1 MPFTIQKAKQQ
12 VTVSADSLVMDAG
25 QSRKV
30 TVTGPT
36 GAVKVAVGN
45 AAVAKAA
52 VAGNTAAAGK
62 PSSYAV
68 TVTGTAVGET
78 KLTVTAAGNNNYE
91 PVVVT
96 CNVKVRPKAAA
107 SFKAAPGAGGKGIK
121 LTWSKVE
128 GATGYQIY
136 RNGKLIKTVGNVAA
150 WTDTGANTNGA
161 KYTFKICAAAPAGV
175 SGQSRSVVYY
185 KLNRPAAPKVTNSAA
200 RKVTVKWT
208 RNSKTNGYQVQYS
221 LKKNFKGAKSVK
233 AVKNRIVS
241 KVISKL
247 TKGKVYYVRVRA
259 YKKVG
264 GQTYYSAW
272 STVKKVRIR
281 K

>member
-1 MPFTIQKAKQQ
+1 M
-12 VTVSADSLVMDAG
+12 
-25 QSRKV
+25 
-30 TVTGPT
+30 
-36 GAVKVAVGN
+36 AVGN

-150 WTDTGANTNGA
+150 WTDTGAKTNGA